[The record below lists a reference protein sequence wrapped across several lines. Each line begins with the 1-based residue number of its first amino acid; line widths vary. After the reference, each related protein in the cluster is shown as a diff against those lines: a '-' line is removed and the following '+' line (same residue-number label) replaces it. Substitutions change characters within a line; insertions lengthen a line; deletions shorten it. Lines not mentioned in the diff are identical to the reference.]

1 MQKARDRLLPF
12 LRFPALTD
20 LLIVKPEVAVVKD
33 HVSQRKS
40 STQETTSARWEEK
53 AQTDNIVYSSP
64 VAVADFAL
72 PLELPTEYRR
82 V

>member
-1 MQKARDRLLPF
+1 VQKTRDWLLPF

-33 HVSQRKS
+33 HVSQRKPN
-40 STQETTSARWEEK
+40 TQETTSARWEEK
-53 AQTDNIVYSSP
+53 TQTDNIVYSSP
-64 VAVADFAL
+64 VAVADFTL
-72 PLELPTEYRR
+72 PLGLPTQYRR